1 MADIA
6 ALGISIKTEGAKQ
19 AERELDGVAASAK
32 RTEAAVGSAS
42 KSTSSGA
49 RRLAERIQEM
59 ASRASDG
66 FRRLGQAT
74 SVIAGPLD
82 GLAARFRSLGQ
93 LLRSAHWGTALVTIG
108 LGAMALAI
116 RSLSIGFGRLLR
128 DVQPVQNEIATLGD
142 YLGVAWERFVT
153 GAQSALS
160 GVVRWALEAAADTV
174 QAFGHA
180 YTQVSTI
187 FRALPNVISETVL
200 SAVNGVIAGIESMV
214 NRAVSAI
221 NGLIALVNQVPGV
234 SMEMFPQASIG
245 RVGNP
250 FAGASA
256 QLADQLSRNARANA
270 DRSLFE
276 EWRLAANTRAW
287 EASTKTTEAK
297 GGTAERLNEFERMT
311 ASVNRHVEAMKL
323 EAETYGLAT
332 QEAER
337 YRTQKELENA
347 ALRSG
352 LELTPGL
359 RVEILA
365 LAESYGRAA
374 GAAELAAEAQHRL
387 DATRESFRA
396 QFSGFV
402 TDIAKGE
409 SALRSFASALDRIA
423 DRFLDMAANDVF
435 DAMFGKAGTG
445 SSFFGNLANGN
456 AAGGLLGGVLIPGVL
471 HRGGV
476 VGNDNYPH
484 RAVPAAAFAYAPRYH
499 NGGIAGLKPDEVPAI
514 LQRGERVLPRGSK
527 AGGVVI
533 KLGDTHIDASGA
545 DPATVT
551 RLERALA
558 DDREQRARE
567 IKETVHHL
575 LDRGMA

>member
-160 GVVRWALEAAADTV
+160 GVVRWAFEAAADTV

-276 EWRLAANTRAW
+276 EWRLAANVRAW
-287 EASTKTTEAK
+287 AASTKVTEAK
-297 GGTAERLNEFERMT
+297 GGAERLSEFERLT
-311 ASVNRHVEAMKL
+311 AGVNRHIESMRL
-323 EAETYGLAT
+323 DAETYGMAT
-332 QEAER
+332 REAER
-337 YRTQKELENA
+337 YRTQKELETA

-352 LELTPGL
+352 LELTPAL

-365 LAESYGRAA
+365 LADSYGRMA
-374 GAAELAAEAQHRL
+374 GAAELAAEAQQRL
-387 DATRESFRA
+387 DATREEFRSS
-396 QFSGFV
+396 FSGFV
-402 TDIAKGE
+402 SDVVKGE
-409 SALRSFASALDRIA
+409 SALSAFASALDRIA

-484 RAVPAAAFAYAPRYH
+484 RAVPASVFSNARRYH

-514 LQRGERVLPRGSK
+514 LQRGERVLPRGIGA
-527 AGGVVI
+527 AGVSVPV
-533 KLGDTHIDASGA
+533 TVSIDATGA
-545 DPATVT
+545 DPAGLARV
-551 RLERALA
+551 EREVASLKSDLPRIVVPMVVDA
-558 DDREQRARE
+558 MDRNA
-567 IKETVHHL
+567 
-575 LDRGMA
+575 A